1 VTPDPGLLAEPVL
14 VLLSWGAGIAGAGAL
29 VSWWRVVGAGFAWLA
44 AGSAALVTFWGVLS
58 PARASA
64 AAALVALAV
73 AAMLARR
80 HPRATALAFATAAL
94 AAVFGAAG
102 YGGWVL
108 AVTGALA
115 LGGVTGEMLLGHW
128 FLVDPSLPRWAL
140 KRLDGAGTLGLVLD
154 AAAVALLAP
163 VAMFGGLA
171 LTNLVYLGLVASS
184 IVLMV
189 LVWFALD
196 QPTYSGVMAAT
207 GLSYL
212 AVLTSLAAVFL
223 GRAIGSG
230 LVLFEGL

>member
-1 VTPDPGLLAEPVL
+1 VTPDPDLLAEPVL
-14 VLLSWGAGIAGAGAL
+14 VLLSWGAGIAATGAL

-44 AGSAALVTFWGVLS
+44 AGSAALVAVWGTLS
-58 PARASA
+58 PARTPTTV
-64 AAALVALAV
+64 ALVALAV
-73 AAMLARR
+73 AAVLARR
-80 HPRATALAFATAAL
+80 NLRAASVAFAAAAV

-108 AVTGALA
+108 ALTGALA

-140 KRLDGAGTLGLVLD
+140 KRLDAAGVSGLVLD
-154 AAAVALLAP
+154 AVAVAVLAPAAVL
-163 VAMFGGLA
+163 GGLA
-171 LTNLVYLGLVASS
+171 LTNLVYLGLLASS
-184 IVLMV
+184 VVLMV

-196 QPTYSGVMAAT
+196 QPAYSGVMAAT